1 MCEKLGEKRLN
12 IKKERMKNLLKI
24 ASPNEALYRE
34 FMLALGYKNN
44 KNQFLQLALI
54 CPFSEIKKLKERK
67 LIEDALL
74 HRAGFIDA
82 SKVLPQNF
90 DTSLKMDKSV
100 WILKRVRPV
109 NRPERRIKDI
119 SYLLAESTKLGI
131 FEYFRRKIENS
142 FTKNIIKRKDAQ
154 RIVEKIMDFPK
165 IGKQRKQEIFFNII
179 LPFFIVKYE
188 EEKKKNY
195 VKFLETLFS
204 LHPPLADN
212 SITKKIKKILKIKK
226 INSVKEYMG
235 LIQFYYENKKEGK
248 SEFDNT

>member
-1 MCEKLGEKRLN
+1 MFKELGEKRLS
-12 IKKERMKNLLKI
+12 IKKERMRNLLKI
-24 ASPNEALYRE
+24 ASPDEALYRE

-54 CPFSEIKKLKERK
+54 CPFSEIKKLKKRR
-67 LIEDALL
+67 LIENALL

-82 SKVLPQNF
+82 SNILPQNF

-100 WILKRVRPV
+100 WILKKVRPV

-119 SYLLAESTKLGI
+119 SYLLTESIELGI
-131 FEYFRRKIENS
+131 FEYFKRKIENS
-142 FTKNIIKRKDAQ
+142 FTKNIKKENVRK
-154 RIVEKIMDFPK
+154 IVEKIMDFPK

-188 EEKKKNY
+188 KEKKTDY

-212 SITKKIKKILKIKK
+212 SIIKKMKEILKIKK

-248 SEFDNT
+248 NEFNNT